1 MRKFIPLFIG
11 SGVIGA
17 DWFLKFVALSKA
29 SSGEVFLFNGA
40 GFTLVKN
47 QGIAFGIVFDQ
58 FVTIFAIFSML
69 VVVLFYAAHAYQKQ
83 HTRRANAL
91 LLIFFGGVSN
101 AADRLYNGFIVDY
114 IHLFFWPVFNL
125 ADALIVCAVLYLV
138 LSELKEQKRF

>member
-1 MRKFIPLFIG
+1 MKKLIPLLIG

-17 DWFLKFVALSKA
+17 DWFLKFVALSKT
-29 SSGEVFLFNGA
+29 SHTEVFLFNGA

-58 FVTIFAIFSML
+58 FVTIVAIFSML
-69 VVVLFYAAHAYQKQ
+69 VVVLFYAVRAYQKQ
-83 HTRRANAL
+83 HTSRASTL
-91 LLIFFGGVSN
+91 LLIFMGGASN
-101 AADRLYNGFIVDY
+101 MLDRLYNGFIVDY

-125 ADALIVCAVLYLV
+125 ADVLIVCSVCSLV